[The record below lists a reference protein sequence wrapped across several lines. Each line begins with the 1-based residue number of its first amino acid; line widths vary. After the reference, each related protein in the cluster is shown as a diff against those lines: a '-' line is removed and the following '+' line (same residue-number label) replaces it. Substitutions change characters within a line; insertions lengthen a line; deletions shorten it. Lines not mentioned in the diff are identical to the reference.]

1 MEVDVQKLKAL
12 RERSVLS
19 REELAEEAGL
29 NYETVRRIEAG
40 EQQPRP
46 KTIRA
51 LARALG
57 VEPYE
62 LVKVRGSNA

>member
-1 MEVDVQKLKAL
+1 MEVDVQKLIAL
-12 RERSVLS
+12 RERCVLS
-19 REELAEEAGL
+19 REELAKEASL

-57 VEPYE
+57 VEPHE
-62 LVKVRGSNA
+62 LVKVRGSDA

>member
-19 REELAEEAGL
+19 REELAEGAGL

-40 EQQPRP
+40 DQEPRP

-57 VEPYE
+57 VEPHE
-62 LVKVRGSNA
+62 LLKGGDDA